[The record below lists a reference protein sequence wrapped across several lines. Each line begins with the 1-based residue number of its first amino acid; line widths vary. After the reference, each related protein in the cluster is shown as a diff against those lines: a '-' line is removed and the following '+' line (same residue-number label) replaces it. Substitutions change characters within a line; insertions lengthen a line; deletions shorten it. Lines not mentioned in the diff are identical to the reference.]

1 MDNDLTIGRTNV
13 SGGGIWRSQSY
24 DDETSSSS
32 EEDDNDVVVAGT
44 TAAAGAMAYP
54 SKSPSSST
62 TTGTTSAAEETSS
75 ASKPPSAT
83 SAGGGLPSPPSTA
96 SLFQWPT
103 NPSCYELGNC
113 IGRGAFASVWAARIR
128 RRTNVVVV
136 QEEEEEGR
144 RDDTD
149 GQSGGD
155 DEDDDVECAIKIMDL
170 EHVNINISVG
180 RDDFDIRLEVQTM
193 RLSSHPNVLVC
204 HTSFVR
210 DTDLWLVTQLMSK
223 GSSLH
228 CLQSARAKLLADAA
242 DAAAAVS
249 SATIKNTKA
258 CSGDVIYDDNDAA
271 LFTYTSDDTVLE
283 GGLTARSSII
293 NPESLVFES
302 HITYIL
308 YETLLGLKYIHDN
321 GKIHRDVKAG
331 NILLDSRADVRIA
344 DFGVSSWLIDG
355 GNRREHTT
363 TFVGTPCWMAP
374 EVMEQLDG
382 YDYKADIWSLGI
394 TALELCKGY
403 APYAKFAPMKVLLL
417 TIQED
422 PPSLDT
428 YNDGDDVGLW
438 SESFRSMIRLCLQ
451 KDPNRRPTCQELLAH
466 RHFRPLAD
474 ADGRADWRVRTRTEV
489 CDVVVDVDKS
499 TILPDGTTAVQCMT
513 KKDRPAGTSWILP
526 GSSSGTSPVE
536 ATSSL
541 RSSSGRRDD
550 QLDFFDEFEEQTGGE
565 NFNRES
571 LAATHDGDDVESNDT
586 KEEEAEESKKK
597 EDVDDINDFFD
608 EFEKTTGGENFRP
621 GRHVG

>member
-1 MDNDLTIGRTNV
+1 
-13 SGGGIWRSQSY
+13 
-24 DDETSSSS
+24 
-32 EEDDNDVVVAGT
+32 
-44 TAAAGAMAYP
+44 
-54 SKSPSSST
+54 
-62 TTGTTSAAEETSS
+62 
-75 ASKPPSAT
+75 
-83 SAGGGLPSPPSTA
+83 
-96 SLFQWPT
+96 
-103 NPSCYELGNC
+103 
-113 IGRGAFASVWAARIR
+113 
-128 RRTNVVVV
+128 
-136 QEEEEEGR
+136 
-144 RDDTD
+144 
-149 GQSGGD
+149 
-155 DEDDDVECAIKIMDL
+155 
-170 EHVNINISVG
+170 
-180 RDDFDIRLEVQTM
+180 M

-228 CLQSARAKLLADAA
+228 CLQSARAKLLT
-242 DAAAAVS
+242 DAAAAAAA
-249 SATIKNTKA
+249 SASYVTIEITKA
-258 CSGDVIYDDNDAA
+258 SSGDAIHDDRGT
-271 LFTYTSDDTVLE
+271 LFAYTSDDAVLE
-283 GGLTARSSII
+283 GGLAARASII
-293 NPESLVFES
+293 NPESLIFEC

-321 GKIHRDVKAG
+321 GQIHRDVKAG

-428 YNDGDDVGLW
+428 YNDGDDVGMW
-438 SESFRSMIRLCLQ
+438 SESFRSMVRLCLQ
-451 KDPNRRPTCQELLAH
+451 KDPNRRPTCHELLAH

-474 ADGRADWRVRTRTEV
+474 ADGRTEWRVRTKTEL
-489 CDVVVDVDKS
+489 CDVVIDVDKS
-499 TILPDGTTAVQCMT
+499 TVLPDGTATIQCTT

-526 GSSSGTSPVE
+526 GSSSGTSPVD
-536 ATSSL
+536 ATLSL
-541 RSSSGRRDD
+541 RSSSGKRDD

-565 NFNRES
+565 NFNRDS
-571 LAATHDGDDVESNDT
+571 LAATQGGDDVKSNAT
-586 KEEEAEESKKK
+586 NEEEVDESKKK
-597 EDVDDINDFFD
+597 EEVDDINDFFD